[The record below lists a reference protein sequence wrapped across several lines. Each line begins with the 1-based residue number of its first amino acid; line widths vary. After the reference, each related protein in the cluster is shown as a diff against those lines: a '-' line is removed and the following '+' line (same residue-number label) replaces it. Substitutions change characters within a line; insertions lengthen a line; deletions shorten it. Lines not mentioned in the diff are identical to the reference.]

1 MDKDQATKQR
11 VLAAMPAYNEEKYIG
26 SVILQARQYADEV
39 LVVDDGSTDR
49 TAAVA
54 RLAGA
59 TVVKHGENR
68 GYGATIQSILA
79 EAKKRNPDVL
89 VLMDA
94 DAQHDP
100 EEISLLT
107 GAIRNG
113 HDLAVGY
120 RNIDRKEIPSH
131 RKIGQRILAY
141 FTRVLSRSGLSDT
154 ECGFRAFSRK
164 AIEVLELREKGMAI
178 SAETISEAA
187 RKGLSII
194 EVPVSAIYTGDGSTL
209 NPVRHGVGVLNRVL
223 VMISE
228 RRPLLFFGL
237 LGSVFIIL
245 GVVAGVMVVRI
256 LFASQVLHVGTALIS
271 MLLITIG
278 MLSVFTGVILNVLVR
293 RIKEADLAGKA
304 RPEKT

>member
-1 MDKDQATKQR
+1 MDKDQSTKQR

-54 RLAGA
+54 QLAGA
-59 TVVKHGENR
+59 TVIKHGENR

-131 RKIGQRILAY
+131 RKIGQGILAY

-237 LGSVFIIL
+237 LGSGFITL
-245 GVVAGVMVVRI
+245 GIVAGVMVVRI
-256 LFASQVLHVGTALIS
+256 LFASQVLHVGTALLS

-304 RPEKT
+304 TPEKT

>member
-1 MDKDQATKQR
+1 MSTGQAKQQK
-11 VLAAMPAYNEEKYIG
+11 VLVAMPAYNEEKYIG
-26 SVILQARQYADEV
+26 SLVLQARQYADEV

-49 TAAVA
+49 TVRIAK
-54 RLAGA
+54 LAGA
-59 TVVKHGENR
+59 TVIKHGENR
-68 GYGATIQSILA
+68 GYGATIQKILT
-79 EAKKRNPDVL
+79 EAKKNAPDVL

-100 EEISLLT
+100 EEIAVFIK
-107 GAIRNG
+107 AIRDG

-131 RKIGQRILAY
+131 RKIGQKVLTY
-141 FTRVLSRSGLSDT
+141 FTRLLSRSRLSDT

-164 AIEVLELREKGMAI
+164 AIETLEPREKGMAI
-178 SAETISEAA
+178 SAETVSEAA
-187 RKGLSII
+187 RKGLKIT

-209 NPVRHGVGVLNRVL
+209 NPVRHGVGVLNRIL

-237 LGSVFIIL
+237 LGSVLIIL
-245 GVVAGVMVVRI
+245 GVVAGVMVVKL
-256 LFASQVLHVGTALIS
+256 LFASQMLHVGTALVS

-278 MLSVFTGVILNVLVR
+278 MLSIFAGIILNVMVK
-293 RIKEADLAGKA
+293 RIKESGLTDNSK
-304 RPEKT
+304 